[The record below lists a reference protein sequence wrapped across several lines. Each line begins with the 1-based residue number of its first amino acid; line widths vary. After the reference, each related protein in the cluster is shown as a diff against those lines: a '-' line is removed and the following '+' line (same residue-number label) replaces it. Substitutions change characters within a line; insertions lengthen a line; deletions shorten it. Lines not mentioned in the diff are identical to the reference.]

1 MACKSCKKK
10 PAVRLSNSN
19 VDLCKKHFL
28 EYFQKKVFKTIRQY
42 NLINEGDHIGVAVS
56 GGKDSLTLLYLMSLF
71 LEKRRKIKLTA
82 ILVDEGIDGYRDL
95 TIKDAKKWC
104 NELNIPLKIFSYK
117 KEIGKKLDDILKET
131 KEKSCS
137 ICGVFRRYLL
147 NKSAREL
154 KIDKLATGHN
164 LDDEVQ
170 SIVMNQ
176 LKNQIKI
183 SARLGPITGV
193 KEDKRFVRRIKPL
206 YFLTEKEV
214 MTYAYLKGL
223 TSKFNECPHSNDS
236 FRGYVMDW
244 INHLEEKFP
253 GSKHAILNSFLEI
266 MPLLKKDFEVGEIKE
281 CKECGEPCSGDI
293 CQKCNIVKRIL
304 K

>member
-10 PAVRLSNSN
+10 PVIRLSNSN

-131 KEKSCS
+131 KERSCS

-147 NKSAREL
+147 NKAAKEL

-176 LKNQIKI
+176 LKNSMKT
-183 SARLGPITGV
+183 SARLGPITGI
-193 KEDKRFVRRIKPL
+193 KHDKRFVKRIKPL

-214 MTYAYLKGL
+214 MTYAYLNGL
-223 TSKFNECPHSNDS
+223 TSKFNDCPHSDDG
-236 FRGYVMDW
+236 FRTYVREW
-244 INHLEEKFP
+244 INSFEAKFP
-253 GSKHAILNSFLEI
+253 GSKHSILNSFLDVL
-266 MPLLKKDFEVGEIKE
+266 PLLKKGFDVGEIKE
-281 CKECGEPCSGDI
+281 CKECGEPCSQNV
-293 CQKCNIVKRIL
+293 CQSCQIIKRI